1 MKRTTIT
8 IPDEL
13 EAELDAYLAEQE
25 PQPSLTGVIQT
36 ALRVYLE
43 ERKWKE
49 RGYRA
54 PQSRLQIPVAEKG
67 SGRKDIS
74 EKHDKYLTS

>member
-1 MKRTTIT
+1 MKRATIT

-13 EAELDAYLAEQE
+13 EAELDEFLAEQE
-25 PQPSLTGVIQT
+25 PRPSLTGVIQS
-36 ALRVYLE
+36 ALRVYLDQ
-43 ERKWKE
+43 RKWKE

-54 PQSRLQIPVAEKG
+54 PQEPLQIPVANKG

-74 EKHDKYLTS
+74 ENHDKYFSS

>member
-1 MKRTTIT
+1 MKRATIT

-13 EAELDAYLAEQE
+13 EAELDAFLATQE
-25 PQPSLTGVIQT
+25 PQPSLTGVIQA
-36 ALRVYLE
+36 ALRVYLD

-54 PQSRLQIPVAEKG
+54 PQKSLQIPAANKG
-67 SGRKDIS
+67 SGRNDIS
-74 EKHDKYLTS
+74 ENHDKYF

>member
-1 MKRTTIT
+1 MKRATIT

-13 EAELDAYLAEQE
+13 EAELDAFLAEQE
-25 PQPSLTGVIQT
+25 PRPSLTGVIQS
-36 ALRVYLE
+36 ALRAYLD

-54 PQSRLQIPVAEKG
+54 PLKPLQIPVADKG

-74 EKHDKYLTS
+74 ENHDKYFSS

>member
-1 MKRTTIT
+1 MKRATIT

-13 EAELDAYLAEQE
+13 EAELDAFLATQE
-25 PQPSLTGVIQT
+25 PQPSLTGVIQA
-36 ALRVYLE
+36 ALRVYLD

-54 PQSRLQIPVAEKG
+54 PQKSLQIPVANKG
-67 SGRKDIS
+67 SGRNDIS
-74 EKHDKYLTS
+74 ENHDKYFSS